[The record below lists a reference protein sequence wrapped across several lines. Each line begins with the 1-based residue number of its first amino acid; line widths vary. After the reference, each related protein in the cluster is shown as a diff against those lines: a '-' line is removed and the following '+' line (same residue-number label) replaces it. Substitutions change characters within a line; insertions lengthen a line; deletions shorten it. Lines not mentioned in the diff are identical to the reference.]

1 MLTSVLLVSCAPV
14 GRGMQQIG
22 TAMHKESTEIDRR
35 IRDMFDAQ
43 GIEGDPLPRK
53 LEPTYCY
60 KTIGEVVCYRE
71 PLPGMNNKL
80 VGKQVPEP
88 AFDEYS
94 YPYPETKPAPPPP
107 EEPSITPVP
116 AQQPVMRDRVITP
129 VEPVVVQDVPPP
141 TGQVIEQAVPVE
153 QYVNEPTV
161 VAPAVTESGDF
172 VYEVPESAIRPRED
186 IPAYKKPRE
195 LIPGELQ
202 PGQR

>member
-1 MLTSVLLVSCAPV
+1 
-14 GRGMQQIG
+14 MQQIG

-141 TGQVIEQAVPVE
+141 TGQVIEQAAPVE